1 MVGAP
6 SLPTA
11 LLLALANLC
20 QEEVEGALLSAEG
33 SEALVRVLLKE
44 VDLADVRTA
53 VRPAVTAEL
62 EELWAL
68 FQKESS
74 SVPRKAK
81 QPTIALAPEPQE
93 QQVQEAGDRLMR
105 IQLRET
111 LRRALWSLEYFLLAL
126 EELKL
131 GESLRDHVAGSE
143 YEPWKVPP
151 LLGGDEVQQVCYR
164 WVGADG

>member
-1 MVGAP
+1 M
-6 SLPTA
+6 
-11 LLLALANLC
+11 
-20 QEEVEGALLSAEG
+20 
-33 SEALVRVLLKE
+33 
-44 VDLADVRTA
+44 
-53 VRPAVTAEL
+53 
-62 EELWAL
+62 
-68 FQKESS
+68 
-74 SVPRKAK
+74 
-81 QPTIALAPEPQE
+81 
-93 QQVQEAGDRLMR
+93 QEAGDRLMR